1 MRVPTFQRN
10 GITDAS
16 FLMNVTDSSSYR
28 IKGVYFFLPWR
39 IVTDTDSSVPERKK
53 DCYRNNSN
61 PLLACLGGFE
71 PLTFR
76 FGAVA
81 ISFCKKSRNTY

>member
-1 MRVPTFQRN
+1 
-10 GITDAS
+10 
-16 FLMNVTDSSSYR
+16 MNVTDSSSYR

-71 PLTFR
+71 PLT
-76 FGAVA
+76 
-81 ISFCKKSRNTY
+81 SRVGVLHSIQLSYRHKNKLNK